1 MANMTP
7 STVPPPAVKPAIA
20 KAEASENVP
29 LMPPPSSARATR
41 PSVAP
46 AAPSA
51 TPQQFP
57 GDPKRRVATPTTVL
71 GVSAATVP
79 WPVPVAGL
87 VSVAHATPDGR
98 GAASALLEPA
108 PAVVPQ
114 AATSERR
121 SPTPVAR
128 MPTSPVQTSASKVNE
143 VVQAVAVAPSP
154 GVRVSGGAA
163 ALSPGAA
170 LAAGILAGGIADAPR
185 ADSFASEAP
194 SKELLTKFSAIASP
208 PRAGIDPA
216 TAASR
221 DDASAGGKKR
231 ARSAE
236 PAVASRGKKSGGA
249 AKGPTAAKE
258 TKKETEIGDAANVTV
273 APADVSSHAAGALFA
288 ALMPP
293 AKKRKARRWLTDDQK
308 TFVCG
313 IDGCDRSYGSASSLC
328 AHKRAHHPGWKED
341 RKKQREVE
349 AAAALARGD
358 APDADAIAKKEE
370 DDAVEDGGEDGD
382 DGEEGGDADVAG
394 RAARKEGAAALD
406 ATARATI
413 SGAWIESLAA
423 DAHGRLGALRRSRQR
438 VQRGVR
444 DARVASAKRPP
455 PSEGEPA
462 DPAAAAEAVAAAAAA
477 RLLQQMEFALEAET
491 EKIQGW
497 LEKLE
502 RVAALRMSAG
512 KILGVVDAD
521 LPSDA
526 AAAAETATRISAAV
540 AEAASKHRSTTRKS
554 AGAAA
559 DRKHQSLKAAERRA
573 EDEEK
578 IRLALERAS
587 ARVALDD
594 AEATGKRE

>member
-1 MANMTP
+1 
-7 STVPPPAVKPAIA
+7 
-20 KAEASENVP
+20 
-29 LMPPPSSARATR
+29 MPPPPRPRARHVPPSR
-41 PSVAP
+41 PPRP
-46 AAPSA
+46 AR

-121 SPTPVAR
+121 SPPRWRVRRRHRFKPQPRKSTRWSRLSPSHPRPGFASAEAPPRCRPAR
-128 MPTSPVQTSASKVNE
+128 RSPPAS
-143 VVQAVAVAPSP
+143 
-154 GVRVSGGAA
+154 
-163 ALSPGAA
+163 SPGASPTRPA
-170 LAAGILAGGIADAPR
+170 LTLSR
-185 ADSFASEAP
+185 RRRRRRSYSQN
-194 SKELLTKFSAIASP
+194 SP
-208 PRAGIDPA
+208 P
-216 TAASR
+216 SR
-221 DDASAGGKKR
+221 LHRGRGSIPRPRRRGRRVGLWGRSGLGRRSLDRGGVQR
-231 ARSAE
+231 E
-236 PAVASRGKKSGGA
+236 KSGGA

-273 APADVSSHAAGALFA
+273 APVDVSSHAAGALFA

-358 APDADAIAKKEE
+358 APDVDAIAKKEE
-370 DDAVEDGGEDGD
+370 GAARTAARTGRRGGGRRRRRRRSR
-382 DGEEGGDADVAG
+382 GEEGRRGRARRHRARHHLRGVDRVPRRGRARAPRGVATQSTT
-394 RAARKEGAAALD
+394 RAARRARREGRVGQ
-406 ATARATI
+406 ATP
-413 SGAWIESLAA
+413 
-423 DAHGRLGALRRSRQR
+423 ALRGRAGGPRR
-438 VQRGVR
+438 GRRGGRRRRRRAFAATDGVR
-444 DARVASAKRPP
+444 ARGGDGEDPGVARETGTRRRASH
-455 PSEGEPA
+455 G
-462 DPAAAAEAVAAAAAA
+462 A
-477 RLLQQMEFALEAET
+477 R
-491 EKIQGW
+491 
-497 LEKLE
+497 
-502 RVAALRMSAG
+502 G

-540 AEAASKHRSTTRKS
+540 AEAAAKHRSTTRKS

-559 DRKHQSLKAAERRA
+559 DRKHQSLKAAERERRMRRRSGWRSSA
-573 EDEEK
+573 PPRGWRSTTRRRPESESEDG
-578 IRLALERAS
+578 
-587 ARVALDD
+587 DD
-594 AEATGKRE
+594 AEASGKRE

>member
-1 MANMTP
+1 MWE
-7 STVPPPAVKPAIA
+7 
-20 KAEASENVP
+20 EAG
-29 LMPPPSSARATR
+29 
-41 PSVAP
+41 SV
-46 AAPSA
+46 
-51 TPQQFP
+51 
-57 GDPKRRVATPTTVL
+57 
-71 GVSAATVP
+71 
-79 WPVPVAGL
+79 
-87 VSVAHATPDGR
+87 
-98 GAASALLEPA
+98 
-108 PAVVPQ
+108 
-114 AATSERR
+114 
-121 SPTPVAR
+121 
-128 MPTSPVQTSASKVNE
+128 
-143 VVQAVAVAPSP
+143 
-154 GVRVSGGAA
+154 GGAR
-163 ALSPGAA
+163 
-170 LAAGILAGGIADAPR
+170 GGVQR
-185 ADSFASEAP
+185 E
-194 SKELLTKFSAIASP
+194 
-208 PRAGIDPA
+208 
-216 TAASR
+216 
-221 DDASAGGKKR
+221 
-231 ARSAE
+231 
-236 PAVASRGKKSGGA
+236 KSGGA

-370 DDAVEDGGEDGD
+370 DDAAEDGGEDGD
-382 DGEEGGDADVAG
+382 DGEAG
-394 RAARKEGAAALD
+394 RRRRLLRSRGEEGRRGRARRHR
-406 ATARATI
+406 ARHHLR
-413 SGAWIESLAA
+413 GVDRVPAA

-438 VQRGVR
+438 VQRGGETR
-444 DARVASAKRPP
+444 GSRPAKRPP

-540 AEAASKHRSTTRKS
+540 AEAAAKHRSTTRKS

-578 IRLALERAS
+578 IRALERAS

-594 AEATGKRE
+594 AEASGKRE

>member
-20 KAEASENVP
+20 KAEARENVP

-108 PAVVPQ
+108 PAVVPP

-121 SPTPVAR
+121 SPPPVAR
-128 MPTSPVQTSASKVNE
+128 TPTSPVQTSASNVNE
-143 VVQAVAVAPSP
+143 VVQAVAVVPSP
-154 GVRVSGGAA
+154 GVRVGGAA
-163 ALSPGAA
+163 AALLSPGAA

-185 ADSFASEAP
+185 ADSFASDAP

-208 PRAGIDPA
+208 PRPGIDPA
-216 TAASR
+216 TAVSR

-313 IDGCDRSYGSASSLC
+313 IGGCDRSYGSASSLC

-370 DDAVEDGGEDGD
+370 EEEEQVEDGGEDED

-438 VQRGVR
+438 VQRGLR
-444 DARVASAKRPP
+444 DARVASSKQPP

-502 RVAALRMSAG
+502 RVAACFACARGKFSAW
-512 KILGVVDAD
+512 
-521 LPSDA
+521 S
-526 AAAAETATRISAAV
+526 TRICALGRRRRRRDGDANLRRRRRGGRETSIDDTEERGGCRGEEAPV
-540 AEAASKHRSTTRKS
+540 VEGGGAES
-554 AGAAA
+554 G
-559 DRKHQSLKAAERRA
+559 
-573 EDEEK
+573 
-578 IRLALERAS
+578 
-587 ARVALDD
+587 
-594 AEATGKRE
+594 G